1 MNKIELTPKIT
12 LWVVNILIAFIILFG
27 LFIAISV
34 FVAIRP
40 FEKQLPSTEGVA
52 EWRSHSDM
60 AILGYKLD
68 VDHVYT
74 SRDSISEYYK
84 MVSFRIPGAKFSY
97 PTNTDSVKKIL
108 KSKND
113 ASNIYASVDLL
124 GSDLTLRIKDT
135 NLQNYLLFG
144 FITMVVIILSLM
156 ILWLVNFKKLIKSLS
171 HYETQFKL
179 ENVKRL
185 RLLGYILLVY
195 AIGHFIILQV
205 IYVIMIANFE
215 IVSSANINMEYNF
228 QVDVLVFALTLLIL
242 SSVFNHGIR
251 IKEDHELT
259 I

>member
-1 MNKIELTPKIT
+1 MNKIEYTPKIT
-12 LWVVNILIAFIILFG
+12 LWVVNMLIAFIILFG

-52 EWRSHSDM
+52 QWRSHSDM

-74 SRDSISEYYK
+74 SQDSISEYYK
-84 MVSFRIPGAKFSY
+84 LVSFRIPSAKFSY

-108 KSKND
+108 KSKNN
-113 ASNIYASVDLL
+113 ASNIYVSVDLL
-124 GSDLTLRIKDT
+124 GSDLTLRIKDAK
-135 NLQNYLLFG
+135 LQNYLLFG
-144 FITMVVIILSLM
+144 FVTMVIIIISLA

-171 HYETQFKL
+171 HDETQFKL

-185 RLLGYILLVY
+185 RYLGYILLIYVL
-195 AIGHFIILQV
+195 GHSIIPQV
-205 IYVIMIANFE
+205 INAILIAKFE
-215 IVSSANINMEYNF
+215 IVGSGNINMEYNF
-228 QVDVLVFALTLLIL
+228 QVGVLVFALTLLTL